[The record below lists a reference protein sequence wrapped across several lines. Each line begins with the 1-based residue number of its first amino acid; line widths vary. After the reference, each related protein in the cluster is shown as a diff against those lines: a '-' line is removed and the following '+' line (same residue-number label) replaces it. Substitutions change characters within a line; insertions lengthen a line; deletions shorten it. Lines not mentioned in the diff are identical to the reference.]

1 MILRLRVHL
10 NNNEKVFYK
19 FIIPHDMK
27 QDVLKE
33 LIKENYF
40 TDQLFPD
47 YNGITESIKHKV
59 ILDEL
64 NDE

>member
-1 MILRLRVHL
+1 MT
-10 NNNEKVFYK
+10 KKFFYK

-40 TDQLFPD
+40 TDQLFPS
-47 YNGITESIKHKV
+47 YNSVSESIKHKV

-64 NDE
+64 NNK